1 MKTRKEPKMDI
12 FDFGALQEKLHMLS
26 REKYL
31 LQKLF
36 GAFQD
41 TPVVK
46 IQVKAYLG
54 EISAKE
60 AYFRVGFGSF

>member
-1 MKTRKEPKMDI
+1 MGHFRKIEHTKVGHFEKTQARKEPKMNM
-12 FDFGALQEKLHMLS
+12 FDFGAFQEKLHMLS

-41 TPVVK
+41 TP
-46 IQVKAYLG
+46 
-54 EISAKE
+54 
-60 AYFRVGFGSF
+60 RN